1 MSIRGIYIALCL
13 MCGGFSIITY
23 GQNADGKNAMSVKYE
38 YTGFWDSI
46 PQVVYAKVDE
56 NPKYPGGM
64 DALNEYMRE
73 NFVYPIEAWT
83 DTVYKSPPN
92 IVYCVVRK
100 DGVAVPVDNMMPN
113 LHPLY
118 KKELHRVF
126 RGMRRWEPA
135 LIAGQPVDVMFNLFM
150 LFSGKN
156 GVPAYMEDYVEKT
169 VRLAGKLSGN
179 PPDAIETAD
188 ADTVISRLTPVF
200 SIWKGCYNPE
210 VFVTLASVHASKG
223 EYADAAKVLERG
235 LEKYHGRGFND
246 RSEST
251 EVMLRRSL
259 RGGLFDLDNY
269 DPRKELY
276 AAILRGACL
285 DLDGRAAEADSA
297 YTHALWLADVFIV
310 ENGLSPN
317 ELDDA
322 DWRGIADK
330 MREQAAIVSYSR
342 SPSIQLN
349 PDERFDIEREQM
361 LVPRV
366 ERINEKVDEGKISNA
381 RVVQIRNTIDGMLS
395 EKQRKEF
402 KRNQR
407 KFEPVKALI
416 IRLRDGSDA
425 ETAYLESFIN
435 DSGTDRKLR
444 STLQNTLTAAEA
456 LDKYS
461 KENLMRSLAEYAPLN
476 NPARSDSENREAAV
490 EFNSCRDA
498 LRKVYPLEWLWY

>member
-1 MSIRGIYIALCL
+1 MCVRGFYMALCL
-13 MCGGFSIITY
+13 VCGGFCMTTY
-23 GQNADGKNAMSVKYE
+23 GQKADEENAMPVKYE
-38 YTGFWDSI
+38 YTDYWDSI
-46 PQVVYAKVDE
+46 PPVVYTNVDD
-56 NPKYPGGM
+56 NPKYPGGL
-64 DALNEYMRE
+64 DALNIYMRK

-83 DTVYKSPPN
+83 DTVYKAPPN

-118 KKELHRVF
+118 KQELHRVF

-135 LIAGQPVDVMFNLFM
+135 MIAGQPVDVMFNLFM
-150 LFSGKN
+150 LFSGKD
-156 GVPAYMEDYVEKT
+156 GIPAYMEDYVEKT
-169 VRLAGKLSGN
+169 VNFAEKLSDY
-179 PPDAIETAD
+179 PPEAIEAAD

-223 EYADAAKVLERG
+223 EYADAAEVLERG
-235 LEKYHGRGFND
+235 LEKYHDLGFND

-251 EVMLRRSL
+251 EVMLRKSL
-259 RGGLFDLDNY
+259 RGGLFDLDYY

-285 DLDGRAAEADSA
+285 ELDGRAAEADSA

-322 DWRGIADK
+322 DWRGIADM
-330 MREQAAIVSYSR
+330 MREQAAIVSHSR
-342 SPSIQLN
+342 SSSIQLN

-381 RVVQIRNTIDGMLS
+381 RVVQIRNAIDGMLS
-395 EKQRKEF
+395 EKQRKVY
-402 KRNQR
+402 KRSQR

-416 IRLRDGSDA
+416 IRLRDGSEA
-425 ETAYLESFIN
+425 ETTYLESFIN
-435 DSGTDRKLR
+435 DSGTDKKLR
-444 STLQNTLTAAEA
+444 SILRKTLTASES
-456 LDKYS
+456 LDKYT
-461 KENLMRSLAEYAPLN
+461 KENLLRSLAEYAPLN
-476 NPARSDSENREAAV
+476 NPAISDGENREAAV
-490 EFNSCRDA
+490 ESNSCRDA
-498 LRKVYPLEWLWY
+498 LRNVYPLEWLWY